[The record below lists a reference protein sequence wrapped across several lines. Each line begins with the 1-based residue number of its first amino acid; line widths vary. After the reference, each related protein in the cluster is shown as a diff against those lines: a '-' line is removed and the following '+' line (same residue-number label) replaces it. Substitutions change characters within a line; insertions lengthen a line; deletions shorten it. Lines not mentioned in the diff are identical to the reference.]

1 MPRER
6 HVSNTTRPK
15 LTAQTPPPRTWLAP
29 SPTWAMTRSLTVL
42 PAHCERR
49 VIDAIAWPQSVR
61 LASWPT
67 VRFATTTVTT
77 VAPLTTIATTQKRHH
92 LASSRRLPAP
102 GSLGVRVARRW
113 RRRCLGGTV
122 TGGPA
127 VTVYSPPMTRNRPEL
142 PGCHWGFETVN
153 PVVAQ

>member
-1 MPRER
+1 
-6 HVSNTTRPK
+6 
-15 LTAQTPPPRTWLAP
+15 
-29 SPTWAMTRSLTVL
+29 MTRSLTVL

-61 LASWPT
+61 LASLPT

-92 LASSRRLPAP
+92 RAWSRILPAP
-102 GSLGVRVARRW
+102 GSLGVRVARWW
-113 RRRCLGGTV
+113 RRRCLGGMV
-122 TGGPA
+122 TGGLA
-127 VTVYSPPMTRNRPEL
+127 VTVYSPPMTGNRPEL
-142 PGCHWGFETVN
+142 PGSYRGFEIVN

>member
-1 MPRER
+1 
-6 HVSNTTRPK
+6 
-15 LTAQTPPPRTWLAP
+15 
-29 SPTWAMTRSLTVL
+29 MTRSLTVL

-92 LASSRRLPAP
+92 LAWSRRLPLLAVW
-102 GSLGVRVARRW
+102 GSG
-113 RRRCLGGTV
+113 
-122 TGGPA
+122 
-127 VTVYSPPMTRNRPEL
+127 
-142 PGCHWGFETVN
+142 
-153 PVVAQ
+153 